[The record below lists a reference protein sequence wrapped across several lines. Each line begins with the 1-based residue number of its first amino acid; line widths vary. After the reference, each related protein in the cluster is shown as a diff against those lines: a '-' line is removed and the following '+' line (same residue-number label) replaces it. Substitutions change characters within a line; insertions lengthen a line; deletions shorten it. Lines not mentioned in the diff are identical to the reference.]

1 MPDSKHQWLNSYAWF
16 KPIILAGLLI
26 KLANLAGPWLAR
38 AFHEFMA
45 EAASP
50 AAPSDSELES
60 GPGFTIESH
69 WAIVHKL
76 DTWYPEVVTR
86 NGDNFIKL
94 SKFDRKF
101 VLFALGKPMDL
112 SKGVAR
118 SANSLL
124 FDKLLELRK
133 RASEESARQ
142 QIEMAESGD
151 TPSDQ
156 PVPKRKG
163 KRVRVEDG
171 CLVDPRVE
179 IQLPELDTKTEYFLS
194 RPAKVLWG
202 VTSKELWIE
211 LNEPNLHYMK
221 AMVKMG
227 LGQQQVRK
235 KKDKKGSPKKSPK
248 KRLKRAAGHIGSS
261 PQPKMTAAKSKAK
274 TKPDEKIPDTFPDTI
289 PYGDAAPVEADEVNS
304 TDLDESQAVQ
314 PDRQRFDDE
323 HSD

>member
-1 MPDSKHQWLNSYAWF
+1 MSIQTISCWTVAWF
-16 KPIILAGLLI
+16 IPIILAGLFDQARILCR
-26 KLANLAGPWLAR
+26 AHAGSQLSP
-38 AFHEFMA
+38 FEFMA
-45 EAASP
+45 GAASS
-50 AAPSDSELES
+50 AAPSDSEVDS
-60 GPGFTIESH
+60 SPGFKIESH

-101 VLFALGKPMDL
+101 VLFALGQPMDL

-142 QIEMAESGD
+142 QMEMPESQD
-151 TPSDQ
+151 NPADPS
-156 PVPKRKG
+156 VPKRRS

-179 IQLPELDTKTEYFLS
+179 IQLPELETKNEFFLS
-194 RPAKVLWG
+194 RPAKALWG
-202 VTSKELWIE
+202 VTSKELWLE
-211 LNEPNLHYMK
+211 LNESNLHYMK
-221 AMVKMG
+221 AMVKHG
-227 LGQQQVRK
+227 VGHQQPRK
-235 KKDKKGSPKKSPK
+235 KKEKKGSPKKSPK
-248 KRLKRAAGHIGSS
+248 KRLKRAAHINSGSS
-261 PQPKMTAAKSKAK
+261 PAKMTAAKSKAK
-274 TKPDEKIPDTFPDTI
+274 SKPDVQINETFPDTI
-289 PYGDAAPVEADEVNS
+289 PYGNEADEVNS
-304 TDLDESQAVQ
+304 TDLDESQQQPVQ

-323 HSD
+323 RSD

>member
-1 MPDSKHQWLNSYAWF
+1 
-16 KPIILAGLLI
+16 
-26 KLANLAGPWLAR
+26 
-38 AFHEFMA
+38 MA
-45 EAASP
+45 EAAPS

-60 GPGFTIESH
+60 GPGFQIESH

-156 PVPKRKG
+156 PVPKRKS

-179 IQLPELDTKTEYFLS
+179 IQLPELETKTEYFPS

-202 VTSKELWIE
+202 VTSKELWLE

-221 AMVKMG
+221 AMVQMG
-227 LGQQQVRK
+227 VGQQQARRK
-235 KKDKKGSPKKSPK
+235 KEKKGSPKKSPK

-289 PYGDAAPVEADEVNS
+289 PYGDHAQVEADEVNS
-304 TDLDESQAVQ
+304 TDLDDSQLMQ
-314 PDRQRFDDE
+314 PDRQRFEDE
-323 HSD
+323 HSN